1 MPPFTSLH
9 RFTPTNVYTLVCF
22 YFVDTHDEQPVS
34 NADEDALWLTVPLPH
49 QIGRILSRIFLKKL
63 RGRFAFFP
71 STHRGVDL
79 VTALATPLTY
89 EGLIDDLIGIEN
101 G

>member
-1 MPPFTSLH
+1 HVLSELTSPIFSLLG
-9 RFTPTNVYTLVCF
+9 FLVF
-22 YFVDTHDEQPVS
+22 SLLV
-34 NADEDALWLTVPLPH
+34 L
-49 QIGRILSRIFLKKL
+49 RSR
-63 RGRFAFFP
+63 A
-71 STHRGVDL
+71 VDL